1 MDPNLYQSYTKLTG
15 CHSIRVKNVMFA
27 VLWNLKRYPNMF
39 YFFNFWRT
47 LAFVR
52 QRQMWHP
59 LLTIHAFFHRPRH
72 DVTLRW
78 CVISLSELQNNTGR
92 FIMTLQRPDLWL
104 AVQLFVD
111 TTAPL
116 RDPVAHRDSA
126 APPPASSR
134 GGLGMLWCDPMRAAR
149 GGLALKSGWGR
160 RPCSP
165 LSVFAVF
172 GAETLKAWRL
182 TEPKP
187 NGERM

>member
-104 AVQLFVD
+104 AV
-111 TTAPL
+111 
-116 RDPVAHRDSA
+116 
-126 APPPASSR
+126 R
-134 GGLGMLWCDPMRAAR
+134 GGSCSSTPQRRSGILWRTETAQLRRQPAAEAGWECCDVIRCGQLGADWLLKAAEDV
-149 GGLALKSGWGR
+149 GPAHHSVFSLYLER
-160 RPCSP
+160 RP
-165 LSVFAVF
+165 
-172 GAETLKAWRL
+172 
-182 TEPKP
+182 
-187 NGERM
+187 